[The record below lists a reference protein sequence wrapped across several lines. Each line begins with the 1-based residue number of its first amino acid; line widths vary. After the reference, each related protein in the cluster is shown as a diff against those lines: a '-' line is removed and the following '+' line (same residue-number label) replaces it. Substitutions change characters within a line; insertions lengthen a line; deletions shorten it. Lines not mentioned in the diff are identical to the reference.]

1 MRVGFLFN
9 HYAPHQVPHAAP
21 FAFELSRLHPEIEVV
36 IACSTKEER
45 ELAEAIG
52 NVYPGHRVVFR
63 SLGISRFHRL
73 LDRSVSSW
81 SFVRKR
87 FILSDN
93 LDFFRSLDALV
104 TPERYA
110 LNIRGD
116 ADLDNLKIIHM
127 RHGAGDREGGFDSRC
142 ADFIFTLLPGQKY
155 VDRLRD
161 HGFLL
166 DHAVIGW
173 PKFEAIQRPK
183 PTPERLFDNDRPTV
197 VYAPHFDERV
207 SSWQTM
213 GDWGRM

>member
-142 ADFIFTLLPGQKY
+142 ADFDFTLLPGQKY

-161 HGFLL
+161 HGFLR